1 MLTSQA
7 PPKPG
12 KVSPHRKRKQ
22 TLIVDSSSSD
32 EDVPLASSPAKS
44 TKSRQPNGK
53 VVSSKDR
60 ADKKPPKKK
69 AKQALDASLSDEEEK
84 PVLSKKAPRKAH
96 KIKKESPA
104 DDVSEDDKPITVAK
118 GRSRVVKGE
127 PSGSDAQKAKKRGRV
142 KKEENLASSPVK
154 GKVKNDEEEE
164 IVFKWWE
171 QDPNG
176 DGSAKWTTLE
186 HFGVIF
192 PPPYEPLPP
201 NVKMKYAGRF
211 FGSLLFAMYLKV
223 SGKSVD
229 LPPEAEEVAGFYAA
243 MLETEHAQDATF
255 NKNFFDDWKKVMKEY
270 PPVCIPNFLTLSAQ
284 RVFSGIMSI

>member
-12 KVSPHRKRKQ
+12 KVSPHRRRKQ

-60 ADKKPPKKK
+60 VDKKPPKKK
-69 AKQALDASLSDEEEK
+69 AKQALDASLSDEEDK

-104 DDVSEDDKPITVAK
+104 DNVSEDDKPITVAK
-118 GRSRVVKGE
+118 GRSRVVKDE

-201 NVKMKYAGRF
+201 NVKMKYAGGF
-211 FGSLLFAMYLKV
+211 FWLFAICNV
-223 SGKSVD
+223 SQSLRKI
-229 LPPEAEEVAGFYAA
+229 
-243 MLETEHAQDATF
+243 
-255 NKNFFDDWKKVMKEY
+255 
-270 PPVCIPNFLTLSAQ
+270 C
-284 RVFSGIMSI
+284 